1 MKETR
6 RAFYHTLANAGF
18 GREAIVIAVKP

>member
-6 RAFYHTLANAGF
+6 RAFYRALADAGF